1 MIPHNKPTL
10 GKEEEEACLRVIRS
24 GQLSNGDEV
33 RSFEDEFCN
42 FLGLPKGHAVA
53 VSSGSS
59 ALFLAIKILYSD
71 KKTVTIPSYVCTALR
86 NAIELNQLDIEFV
99 DVKKNTP
106 NVDNALIRSNS
117 NLKIIPHMYGIPVDV
132 SQINNEYVIEDC
144 SHAVGAKINNQSVG
158 TFGEIGIFS
167 FFVTKLMT
175 TGGFG
180 GMLVSKSFETVS
192 EVRNFIE
199 YDGKLDKKS
208 HFNFQMGNLQAAIG
222 REQLKKIPQFL
233 ARREEIFQMYNE
245 AGFDMLDAEKSEN
258 IIKAVRFR
266 ALMKTSEPNAIIKK
280 LHENDISARM
290 IYNDPIISKD
300 PKNFPN
306 SIDLIQNSISLP
318 IYPSLSNNEISKIIS
333 TLKNKKN

>member
-59 ALFLAIKILYSD
+59 ALFLAIKILSSD
-71 KKTVTIPSYVCTALR
+71 KKTVTIPGYVCTALR

-117 NLKIIPHMYGIPVDV
+117 NPKIIPHMYGIPVDV

-245 AGFDMLDAEKSEN
+245 AGFDMLDTEKSEN
-258 IIKAVRFR
+258 IIKPVRFR

>member
-33 RSFEDEFCN
+33 RSFEAEFCN

-59 ALFLAIKILYSD
+59 ALFLAIKILSND
-71 KKTVTIPSYVCTALR
+71 KKTVTIPGYVCTALR

-106 NVDNALIRSNS
+106 NVDNALINSNS
-117 NLKIIPHMYGIPVDV
+117 NPKIIPHMYGIPVDV

-180 GMLVSKSFETVS
+180 GMLVSKSFET
-192 EVRNFIE
+192 
-199 YDGKLDKKS
+199 
-208 HFNFQMGNLQAAIG
+208 
-222 REQLKKIPQFL
+222 
-233 ARREEIFQMYNE
+233 
-245 AGFDMLDAEKSEN
+245 
-258 IIKAVRFR
+258 
-266 ALMKTSEPNAIIKK
+266 
-280 LHENDISARM
+280 
-290 IYNDPIISKD
+290 
-300 PKNFPN
+300 
-306 SIDLIQNSISLP
+306 IQ
-318 IYPSLSNNEISKIIS
+318 
-333 TLKNKKN
+333 TAFV

>member
-59 ALFLAIKILYSD
+59 ALFLAIKILSSD
-71 KKTVTIPSYVCTALR
+71 KKIVTIPGYVCTALR
-86 NAIELNQLDIEFV
+86 NAIELNRLDIEFV

-106 NVDNALIRSNS
+106 NVDNALIKSNS
-117 NLKIIPHMYGIPVDV
+117 NPKIIPHMYGIPVDV

-167 FFVTKLMT
+167 FFVTK
-175 TGGFG
+175 
-180 GMLVSKSFETVS
+180 
-192 EVRNFIE
+192 
-199 YDGKLDKKS
+199 
-208 HFNFQMGNLQAAIG
+208 QIG
-222 REQLKKIPQFL
+222 R
-233 ARREEIFQMYNE
+233 AH
-245 AGFDMLDAEKSEN
+245 
-258 IIKAVRFR
+258 V
-266 ALMKTSEPNAIIKK
+266 
-280 LHENDISARM
+280 
-290 IYNDPIISKD
+290 
-300 PKNFPN
+300 
-306 SIDLIQNSISLP
+306 
-318 IYPSLSNNEISKIIS
+318 
-333 TLKNKKN
+333 

>member
-59 ALFLAIKILYSD
+59 ALFLAIKILSSD
-71 KKTVTIPSYVCTALR
+71 KKTVTIPGYVCTALR

-106 NVDNALIRSNS
+106 NVDNALIKSNS
-117 NLKIIPHMYGIPVDV
+117 NPKIIPHMYGIPVDV

-192 EVRNFIE
+192 EARNFIE

-208 HFNFQMGNLQAAIG
+208 HFNFQMGNLQAAVG
-222 REQLKKIPQFL
+222 REQLKKFHS
-233 ARREEIFQMYNE
+233 F
-245 AGFDMLDAEKSEN
+245 
-258 IIKAVRFR
+258 
-266 ALMKTSEPNAIIKK
+266 
-280 LHENDISARM
+280 
-290 IYNDPIISKD
+290 
-300 PKNFPN
+300 
-306 SIDLIQNSISLP
+306 
-318 IYPSLSNNEISKIIS
+318 
-333 TLKNKKN
+333 

>member
-59 ALFLAIKILYSD
+59 ALFLAIKILSSD
-71 KKTVTIPSYVCTALR
+71 KKTVTIPGYVCTALR

-106 NVDNALIRSNS
+106 NVDNALIKSNS
-117 NLKIIPHMYGIPVDV
+117 NPKIIPHMYGIPVDV
-132 SQINNEYVIEDC
+132 SQINNECVIEDC

-208 HFNFQMGNLQAAIG
+208 HFNFQMGNLQAAVG

-233 ARREEIFQMYNE
+233 TRREEIFGMYKE
-245 AGFDMLDAEKSEN
+245 AGFDLLDVEENEKL
-258 IIKAVRFR
+258 IKPVRFR
-266 ALMKTSEPNAIIKK
+266 ALMKTNEPKNIIKK
-280 LHENDISARM
+280 LKDNDISSTM
-290 IYNDPIISKD
+290 IFNDQIMSNYPEK
-300 PKNFPN
+300 FPN
-306 SIDLIQNSISLP
+306 SLELIENTVSLP
-318 IYPSLSNNEISKIIS
+318 IYPSLSNDEVLRIIS
-333 TLKNKKN
+333 AIKHN

>member
-59 ALFLAIKILYSD
+59 ALFLAIKILSSD
-71 KKTVTIPSYVCTALR
+71 KKTVTIPGYVCTALR

-106 NVDNALIRSNS
+106 NVDNALINSNS
-117 NLKIIPHMYGIPVDV
+117 NPKIIPHMYGIPVDV

-245 AGFDMLDAEKSEN
+245 AGFDMLDTEKSKN
-258 IIKAVRFR
+258 IIKPVRFR